1 MTEDIKRQLGPEI
14 SVPKHIAIIMD
25 GNGRWAKRK
34 GQPRIAGHKEGM
46 NNVKTIATAASHLGV
61 RVLSL
66 YAFSTENWSRP
77 SKEVNF
83 LMRLPVD
90 FFGTFMPDL
99 IKENIKVEVTGFTD
113 KLPDRTRKVVLK
125 AVEDTKDNTGMIL
138 NFAFNYGGRAEIVNA
153 VKNLAIEAKNGSID
167 PTKIDDTM
175 FADQLLTNQLGD
187 LADPDLLIRT
197 SGEERISNFMLWQL
211 AYSEMVFDKT
221 YWPEYSVDNLIE
233 DILEFDRRDR
243 RFGSV

>member
-1 MTEDIKRQLGPEI
+1 
-14 SVPKHIAIIMD
+14 
-25 GNGRWAKRK
+25 
-34 GQPRIAGHKEGM
+34 
-46 NNVKTIATAASHLGV
+46 
-61 RVLSL
+61 
-66 YAFSTENWSRP
+66 
-77 SKEVNF
+77 
-83 LMRLPVD
+83 LPVD

-99 IKENIKVEVTGFTD
+99 IKENIKVMVTGFTD
-113 KLPDRTRKVVLK
+113 HLPDRTRKVVLK

-153 VKNLAIEAKNGSID
+153 AKNLAIEASNGSLD
-167 PTKIDDTM
+167 PEKIDDSM
-175 FADQLLTNQLGD
+175 FSGQLLTNQLGD

-221 YWPEYSVDNLIE
+221 YWPEYSVDNLLE
-233 DILEFDRRDR
+233 DIKEFNRRDR